1 MVTAGWYEKCFKYYF
16 RTLLLQEYLRKM
28 VTHELSV
35 MLKPIYWQLLWETN
49 SYTDITESKQS
60 SMRVVKGI
68 FVTRDRPFFFP
79 VKCEMANFFLVNRDF
94 HSSCEAWFCKIIFH
108 ETRNKCL
115 HVIRRE
121 PWFSLCLCYCLCYC
135 LCSFRDVKVDP
146 CCDNVD
152 NVVGFSV
159 TLASNHFHSLFRLFR
174 PEWRKRI
181 KSITSMSKMTK
192 MWLC

>member
-1 MVTAGWYEKCFKYYF
+1 MNSWLLPLGKRVLVPNHLCENACHLYIEGGKGYF
-16 RTLLLQEYLRKM
+16 RDSWSAL
-28 VTHELSV
+28 
-35 MLKPIYWQLLWETN
+35 
-49 SYTDITESKQS
+49 
-60 SMRVVKGI
+60 
-68 FVTRDRPFFFP
+68 FFP

-94 HSSCEAWFCKIIFH
+94 HSSREAWFCKIIFR

-115 HVIRRE
+115 IRRE
-121 PWFSLCLCYCLCYC
+121 PWFSLCLCYC